1 MKGTEVAMIRVILA
15 IGFVVASAQAFA
27 QLTVP
32 KGYSVV
38 KAKFC
43 YAKILLGGALYRRIL
58 SLEHRQRYA
67 GLSATAIYGG
77 FYEEY
82 LRCNHSLFFGVGLM
96 ALLRIGSRNDQ
107 R

>member
-1 MKGTEVAMIRVILA
+1 MIRVILA

-43 YAKILLGGALYRRIL
+43 YAKILLGGAPYRRMLRLERRRRCVRL
-58 SLEHRQRYA
+58 SVA
-67 GLSATAIYGG
+67 AIQGG
-77 FYEEY
+77 FCEEY
-82 LRCNHSLFFGVGLM
+82 LKCNHSRLFGVGLM
-96 ALLRIGSRNDQ
+96 ALLHIGSRNDQ